1 MLVVNFLM
9 FCTGKSVGGLTRLEF
24 TQRSLRKSLF
34 SNKLIFHL
42 DLRHLGIDQRG
53 LLSQTNTIGKSTGS
67 ITIIHI
73 RGRPGSG
80 TGHLR
85 GSNTTRTAVHQ
96 IRIQS
101 GLFKTGTLS
110 KRSVILVVHVPKIN
124 LLLILFVHQLRL
136 ILVLLTSRHTTG
148 KKITDSTDSA

>member
-1 MLVVNFLM
+1 MPIVDTLM
-9 FCTGKSVGGLTRLEF
+9 FCTNP
-24 TQRSLRKSLF
+24 SLF
-34 SNKLIFHL
+34 SLGGPKFTLLSLIKSLLGKQLIFLL
-42 DLRHLGIDQRG
+42 DLRYLSIDQRC

-73 RGRPGSG
+73 RSRPGSG

-85 GSNTTRTAVHQ
+85 LSNTTRTAIHQ

-101 GLFKTGTLS
+101 SLFETGTLS
-110 KRSVILVVHVPKIN
+110 KRSVVLVVHFPKIN
-124 LLLILFVHQLRL
+124 LLLILFIHQLRL
-136 ILVLLTSRHTTG
+136 ILVLFTSRHTTS